1 MQLGGRTRRKTTA
14 GGAHLLEAGSLTG
27 FAHGDRTHSRPKSSS
42 ESLAS
47 SVQPVSHRVIFR
59 TPERFPPN
67 SFLSNMLIACLLAS
81 TVLLSSFLHGVQ
93 PSPALELD
101 LANVT

>member
-1 MQLGGRTRRKTTA
+1 MP
-14 GGAHLLEAGSLTG
+14 S
-27 FAHGDRTHSRPKSSS
+27 
-42 ESLAS
+42 AS
-47 SVQPVSHRVIFR
+47 SILSHRMFFFHVLPAAIFSYCCH
-59 TPERFPPN
+59 FA
-67 SFLSNMLIACLLAS
+67 SLVSKDSMLIACLLAS

>member
-1 MQLGGRTRRKTTA
+1 MLIA
-14 GGAHLLEAGSLTG
+14 CL
-27 FAHGDRTHSRPKSSS
+27 
-42 ESLAS
+42 LAS
-47 SVQPVSHRVIFR
+47 TVLLSGP
-59 TPERFPPN
+59 PERFPPN